1 MTRVAPDMV
10 SAGRQPNSPRKAA
23 SVATHGTETDVTMAY
38 PFRTQGRA
46 ADIIEA
52 GHAEP
57 LSNRGVH
64 EPNWYFGQ

>member
-1 MTRVAPDMV
+1 
-10 SAGRQPNSPRKAA
+10 
-23 SVATHGTETDVTMAY
+23 VTMAY
-38 PFRTQGRA
+38 PFRTQVRA

-64 EPNWYFGQ
+64 EPNWS

>member
-10 SAGRQPNSPRKAA
+10 SARRQPNSPRNAA
-23 SVATHGTETDVTMAY
+23 SGTETDVTMAY
-38 PFRTQGRA
+38 SFRTQGRA

-52 GHAEP
+52 GHAER

-64 EPNWYFGQ
+64 EPNWS